1 MKSLSDA
8 HQPWQAGAQDQKRRT
23 SYAEH
28 EQQARLQAQRLAVQ
42 ERLFAPWRLL
52 LFVAM
57 VGSFFVVLPRLA
69 QSWLWIVLPLFLTAA
84 FVRVLT
90 MHRTIRERLDR
101 ARFDQSSFERVSA
114 LLSEQTVQPC
124 KTESIASLE
133 GEAALLAGDLD
144 LLGPASLHQRL
155 SWAQTGAGQQL
166 LADWMA
172 QACELSEIRERQAAV
187 QELEM
192 RLDWRQELAARC
204 RSSGSCEPQALLGE
218 MTSEAPD
225 PQGLRAKERIVALV
239 ALLGLLIL
247 IAALLIEMPDAWRL
261 GAVVGVGLM
270 AFGVRAFFEIPE
282 VPASDRMARRL
293 ATLKAMRY
301 GLEWIEAGSF
311 ESQRLKELQAKLLE
325 RQGQE
330 AASCALKRYQRS
342 YSLYLAGRTDLFSV
356 FAFFVSWCPFFA
368 LRLERQRAQLAPR
381 FSAFV
386 DSIGQFEVLS
396 SLAAYAFEQP
406 QDCYPQYVENTD
418 PGVLNIE
425 RLRHPLI
432 ARSKAVRNPLSIGV
446 DKPTAQLIVLSGSNM
461 SGKSTYLRSAAL
473 AVILARLGT
482 RVPATAM
489 RCSNWRLGTHLRS
502 QDSLAEGK
510 SRFGAEV
517 ARVAS
522 IVHEA
527 RASKETPF
535 LFLLDEVFS
544 GTNSHDREIAVNSL
558 VRELL
563 EQRCVGWITTHDLAL
578 TKIATELA
586 PKTQNQHFEDQ
597 FDEEAMSFDYRLRPG
612 VVQKSN
618 ALALMRHAGLLED
631 IS

>member
-1 MKSLSDA
+1 MSSPIDS
-8 HQPWQAGAQDQKRRT
+8 HQPWQAGAQDQERRAL
-23 SYAEH
+23 YQAR
-28 EQQARLQAQRLAVQ
+28 EQQAGTQMKALAVQ
-42 ERLFAPWRLL
+42 ERRFAPWRLL

-57 VGSFFVVLPRLA
+57 VGSIFVALPRLA
-69 QSWLWIVLPLFLTAA
+69 QSWLWLALPMLLFAA

-90 MHRTIRERLDR
+90 MHQTIREALDR
-101 ARFDQSSFERVSA
+101 ARFDQSSFARALAVLDERCGEASK
-114 LLSEQTVQPC
+114 L
-124 KTESIASLE
+124 ESLVRLE
-133 GEAALLAGDLD
+133 GEASLLAGDLD
-144 LLGPASLHQRL
+144 LVGPASLHQRL
-155 SWAQTGAGQQL
+155 NWAQTGAGQQQ

-172 QACELSEIRERQAAV
+172 QHCELAEIRERQAAV

-204 RSSGSCEPQALLGE
+204 RKSGTCDPKALLAE
-218 MTSEAPD
+218 MTGEAPD
-225 PQGLRAKERIVALV
+225 PQSLLRKERVV
-239 ALLGLLIL
+239 ALLAFLSLLVL
-247 IAALLIEMPDAWRL
+247 GAALLAPIPDAWRL
-261 GAVVGVGLM
+261 GAVVGVGLV
-270 AFGVRAFFEIPE
+270 AFSLRALFDIPA

-311 ESQRLKELQAKLLE
+311 ESQRLKGLQARLLTS
-325 RQGQE
+325 QGQE
-330 AASCALKRYQRS
+330 SASGALKRYQRS

-356 FAFFVSWCPFFA
+356 FAFFVCWCPFFA
-368 LRLERQRAQLAPR
+368 LRLERQRAQLASR
-381 FSAFV
+381 FSAIL
-386 DSIGQFEVLS
+386 DSIGQFEALS

-406 QDCYPQYVENTD
+406 QDCYPEYVENSD
-418 PGVLNIE
+418 PGSLKIE
-425 RLRHPLI
+425 CLRHPLLP
-432 ARSKAVRNPLSIGV
+432 RSQAVRNPLAIGV
-446 DKPTAQLIVLSGSNM
+446 HPQTPQLIVLSGSNM

-473 AVILARLGT
+473 SLILARLGT

-489 RCSNWRLGTHLRS
+489 RSSNWRIGTHLRS
-502 QDSLAEGK
+502 QDSLAEGM

-527 RASKETPF
+527 RKERATPF

-563 EQRCVGWITTHDLAL
+563 AQRCVGWITTHDLAL
-578 TKIATELA
+578 TKIARELA
-586 PKTQNQHFEDQ
+586 PRTDNQHFEDQ

-618 ALALMRHAGLLED
+618 ALALMRHAGLLQ
-631 IS
+631 